1 MPEPRRAAPGTE
13 LRTFQDAM
21 PRCADGSTPVLSGD
35 GTERAMLIGQ
45 APGWRE
51 IATGV
56 PFAHDAGK
64 RLAGWLALA
73 GISLDDFRSRWY
85 VTSVS
90 KCYPGRRPGA
100 SVDSPPSRADLAI
113 WAPILEQE
121 VRLLGPRLVLLVGGL
136 AHRFAF
142 GPQARLDDLV
152 GKPLTWELAPGAS
165 VLALPHPS
173 GASTWLNDSGRVA
186 LWQRSIELLRARL
199 VGGGDAVNRETRIG
213 IGLVALLGAVTF
225 GLLLIGSIGEPREE
239 LQRLTVAQVLAQDS
253 PADLYGDHELRIVGW
268 YASLDADCVEPP
280 GPPASTVPW
289 LEQHCPLR
297 VLMPAQPSEDVTQAE
312 LEEHGLRLAAPNG
325 QPFPSRSEP
334 TGPNLRLEQ
343 LVYVGHF
350 DDEAAADCPA
360 DLREFCRNTF
370 VVSDYDGLVR

>member
-1 MPEPRRAAPGTE
+1 VRHVGEWVLPEPRRAAPGTD

-21 PRCADGSTPVLSGD
+21 PCCSDGSTPVLSGD

-113 WAPILEQE
+113 WGPILEQE
-121 VRLLGPRLVLLVGGL
+121 VCLLGPRLVLLVGGL

-142 GPQARLDDLV
+142 GLRARLDDLV
-152 GKPLTWELAPGAS
+152 GRPLTWEVAPDAL

-173 GASTWLNDSGRVA
+173 GASTWLNDSGRTA
-186 LWQRSIELLRARL
+186 LWQRSIELLH
-199 VGGGDAVNRETRIG
+199 DAWAG
-213 IGLVALLGAVTF
+213 
-225 GLLLIGSIGEPREE
+225 
-239 LQRLTVAQVLAQDS
+239 
-253 PADLYGDHELRIVGW
+253 
-268 YASLDADCVEPP
+268 VE
-280 GPPASTVPW
+280 GP
-289 LEQHCPLR
+289 
-297 VLMPAQPSEDVTQAE
+297 
-312 LEEHGLRLAAPNG
+312 
-325 QPFPSRSEP
+325 
-334 TGPNLRLEQ
+334 
-343 LVYVGHF
+343 
-350 DDEAAADCPA
+350 
-360 DLREFCRNTF
+360 
-370 VVSDYDGLVR
+370 